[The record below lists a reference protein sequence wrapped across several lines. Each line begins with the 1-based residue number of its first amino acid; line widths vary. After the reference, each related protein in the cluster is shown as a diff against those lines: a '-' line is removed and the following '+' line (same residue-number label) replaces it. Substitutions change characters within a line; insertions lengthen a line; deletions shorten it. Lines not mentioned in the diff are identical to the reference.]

1 MLKQLCILSAS
12 LSDIIP
18 FSKQVH
24 HCFFPKFQA
33 LKAEVQ
39 RKVTEWLMWVIR
51 VGAQEVI
58 KFCVRGYKDKLV
70 SADIKEASFYN
81 LNILRPKLLPR
92 KVKT

>member
-51 VGAQEVI
+51 VGAQ
-58 KFCVRGYKDKLV
+58 VRGYKDKLV